1 MEAQMNSGEAV
12 DDDHDEPIWPE
23 YEQRRATRARLLLVD
38 DHPVVREG
46 LGALLSLESDLEIVG
61 DAGDI
66 GEALEL
72 VRTLSPDLVICDLSM
87 PGCSGGTAVRTLCR
101 EFPQLRVLV
110 MTAHDALESIRE
122 CFNAGAIAYVRKD
135 ALRAD
140 LLVAVRRAAAGL
152 RATCP
157 GVGDILVRSWL
168 RQGFGHTPNVE
179 MELEPEDRQVLRMIA
194 LGVPTRRIADDLGRG
209 VKAVEKY
216 RANLLRRLDLH
227 STAAVA
233 RFAIRCNLLSPQ
245 EVDQVVTSG
254 GLS

>member
-1 MEAQMNSGEAV
+1 MNSMETNQEE
-12 DDDHDEPIWPE
+12 HDEPVWPE
-23 YEQRRATRARLLLVD
+23 YEQRRRAKRTRLLLVD

-46 LGALLSLESDLEIVG
+46 LGALLSLEGDLEIVG

-66 GEALEL
+66 SEAIEL
-72 VRTLSPDLVICDLSM
+72 VRLRSPDLVICDLSM
-87 PGCSGGTAVRTLCR
+87 PGCSGGTAVRTLCH

-168 RQGFGHTPNVE
+168 RQSSTQAPNVE
-179 MELEPEDRQVLRMIA
+179 VELEPEDRRVLRLIA
-194 LGVPTRRIADDLGRG
+194 LGVPTRRIADELGRG

-216 RANLLRRLDLH
+216 RANLMRRLDLH

-245 EVDQVVTSG
+245 EVDLVVSTG
-254 GLS
+254 GLT

>member
-1 MEAQMNSGEAV
+1 MNSEQSV
-12 DDDHDEPIWPE
+12 RDEPVWPE
-23 YEQRRATRARLLLVD
+23 FETRRSKRTRLLLVD

-46 LGALLSLESDLEIVG
+46 LGALLSLEHDLQIVG

-66 GEALEL
+66 EQALEL
-72 VRTLSPDLVICDLSM
+72 VRRESPDLVICDLSM
-87 PGCSGGTAVRTLCR
+87 PGCSGVTAVRTLCR
-101 EFPQLRVLV
+101 EFPLLRVLV

-140 LLVAVRRAAAGL
+140 LLVAIRRAAVGE

-157 GVGDILVRSWL
+157 GVSDILLRSWL
-168 RQGFGHTPNVE
+168 RQGFGENARIDVE
-179 MELEPEDRQVLRMIA
+179 LQPEDRQVLRMIA

-216 RANLLRRLDLH
+216 RSNLMRRLDLH

-245 EVDQVVTSG
+245 EVDQVVSSG